1 MTGKR
6 ELSALWTLVLEAGV
20 ETTNNRAER
29 SVRCAVRWRKM
40 SQCTHHAKG
49 DRWVK

>member
-6 ELSALWTLVLEAGV
+6 ELSALWTLVLEAVV
-20 ETTNNRAER
+20 ETTKNRAER

-40 SQCTHHAKG
+40 GQCTTTRRGTAG
-49 DRWVK
+49 

>member
-6 ELSALWTLVLEAGV
+6 ELSALCTLVLEAGV

-40 SQCTHHAKG
+40 SQRTHHAKG
-49 DRWVK
+49 DR